1 MTNRQLNTHHHP
13 LDSTLAQQLADKLY
27 QGSNRHQLC
36 REHSIS
42 LHQLKSAVNQIRLNE
57 YQEMPCRD
65 TQYLEALYK
74 RSLRAQ

>member
-1 MTNRQLNTHHHP
+1 MMNRQLNTHHQ

-27 QGSNRHQLC
+27 QGLNRHQLC
-36 REHSIS
+36 QEHDIS
-42 LHQLKSAVNQIRLNE
+42 LQQLKSAVNQVRLKE

-74 RSLRAQ
+74 RSLRTR